1 MFKNIIL
8 SLSICFISIFS
19 MALSAIDLN
28 TATQAQI
35 EELPGIG
42 PALAKKIIEARP
54 IKSFEDLKNIKGL
67 GAKADKLKDVVN
79 FGTMSENTA
88 GSNLPAT
95 TADAAKNMEK
105 SVGAPAAMTQ
115 AATTQ
120 TQTTQN
126 SIAKVKK
133 AAVSEL
139 AVGQKISLNSAS
151 KEDLMKLPG
160 IGDKKADLII
170 QNRPFK
176 SVEDVMK
183 IKGIKEGIFAKIKDH
198 LAL

>member
-8 SLSICFISIFS
+8 SLSICFFSIFS

-67 GAKADKLKDVVN
+67 GAKADKLKDVVS
-79 FGTMSENTA
+79 FGAMSGNTA
-88 GSNLPAT
+88 GTNLPT
-95 TADAAKNMEK
+95 TTSDAAKNMEK
-105 SVGAPAAMTQ
+105 SVGTPAAMTQ
-115 AATTQ
+115 AQ
-120 TQTTQN
+120 TAQN
-126 SIAKVKK
+126 SMAKVKK
-133 AAVSEL
+133 SAVSEL